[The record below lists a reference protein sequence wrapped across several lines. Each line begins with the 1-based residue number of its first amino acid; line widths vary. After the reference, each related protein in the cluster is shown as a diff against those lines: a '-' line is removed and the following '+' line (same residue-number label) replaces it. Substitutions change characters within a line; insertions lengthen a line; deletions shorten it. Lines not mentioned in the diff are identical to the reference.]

1 MTILTGKND
10 DPLEKWL
17 SDSADKIKS
26 VLSMP
31 GILSSEDSLS
41 NFGSQSAGIESS
53 LNDSIKYLT
62 IISKY
67 RGPGIPVPETTI
79 CAGQVA
85 DNIKGYVFQTKETV
99 TNSHGTLDLQWTQN
113 DILPKTTAYSNL
125 VNFYNDVRAV
135 VQDLESKL
143 ETHLQMMESLTSGQ
157 VTPHLTAKIQELSC
171 VPEAEFDR
179 VQMETCMKVDTGLY
193 CTFYVSTYSATTT
206 YKRYIPVNYNGI
218 EVKLPNHNIV
228 VKSSET
234 DEQGLL
240 YCDKPPVYSINSCS
254 FQNWDP
260 IKHLFERDPFL
271 AIQNCNFTF
280 ADIPLPLQTYDYSV
294 FIMDPLLELSI
305 NPSQGTPPIP
315 IPNQSPMIVS
325 FFKDNFLSLD
335 KDRLHISFKGA
346 LAADTFRIQVSVF
359 NETLLSLMYD
369 KALKQTFG
377 EIDWNKVFNYGM
389 AILQM
394 VVAPTA
400 VFTCGISFYA
410 IMRSMCRR
418 RKGRR
423 IYESPLRH
431 NYYINK
437 SHSLNTRGNKR
448 VTRKYPTST
457 GAAEH

>member
-31 GILSSEDSLS
+31 GILNSEDTLS

-62 IISKY
+62 TISKY
-67 RGPGIPVPETTI
+67 RGPGIPIPETAI

-179 VQMETCMKVDTGLY
+179 VQM
-193 CTFYVSTYSATTT
+193 
-206 YKRYIPVNYNGI
+206 
-218 EVKLPNHNIV
+218 
-228 VKSSET
+228 
-234 DEQGLL
+234 
-240 YCDKPPVYSINSCS
+240 
-254 FQNWDP
+254 
-260 IKHLFERDPFL
+260 
-271 AIQNCNFTF
+271 
-280 ADIPLPLQTYDYSV
+280 
-294 FIMDPLLELSI
+294 
-305 NPSQGTPPIP
+305 
-315 IPNQSPMIVS
+315 
-325 FFKDNFLSLD
+325 DN
-335 KDRLHISFKGA
+335 
-346 LAADTFRIQVSVF
+346 
-359 NETLLSLMYD
+359 
-369 KALKQTFG
+369 
-377 EIDWNKVFNYGM
+377 
-389 AILQM
+389 
-394 VVAPTA
+394 
-400 VFTCGISFYA
+400 
-410 IMRSMCRR
+410 
-418 RKGRR
+418 
-423 IYESPLRH
+423 
-431 NYYINK
+431 
-437 SHSLNTRGNKR
+437 
-448 VTRKYPTST
+448 
-457 GAAEH
+457 